1 MSLSQFIEYCLS
13 FYGPGGV
20 YPLGMSS
27 EEVSKA
33 VRLLDLIGQKEL
45 DLDSI
50 DRERCVTLCWSC
62 EVPRSQPNGRFE
74 NEYLPI

>member
-1 MSLSQFIEYCLS
+1 MSLSQFIDYCVG

-33 VRLLDLIGQKEL
+33 VRLLDLIGQEDL
-45 DLDSI
+45 ELDSI
-50 DRERCVTLCWSC
+50 DREKVRDVVMVMRGSKVTTNW
-62 EVPRSQPNGRFE
+62 EV
-74 NEYLPI
+74 